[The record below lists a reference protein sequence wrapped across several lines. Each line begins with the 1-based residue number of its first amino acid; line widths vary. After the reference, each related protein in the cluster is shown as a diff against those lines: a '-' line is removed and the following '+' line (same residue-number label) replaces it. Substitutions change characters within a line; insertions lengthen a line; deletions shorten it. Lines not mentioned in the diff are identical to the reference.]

1 VCNEMSSDPRF
12 APWRTRAEEH
22 GLKSS
27 VALPLTADGSAIGAL
42 LVYSEESVAFDEEET
57 ELLVQAAAD
66 LVHGVALLRSRIE
79 RHAAEEALKKTATE
93 LGRVAR
99 VTAMGELTASIA
111 HEVNQPLAAVVTN
124 ANACSR
130 WLAAEPPNFDEARE
144 ALRRIIRDGT
154 RAGDVIARVRAV
166 LKKSE
171 PVASRVD
178 FNDVIREIVAL
189 TQSEVKRRGAVLET
203 ELAAG
208 LPPVTGDRVQLQQLL
223 LNLVINALDAM
234 NSVTERPHLIRIRTS
249 LREPGSILVDVE
261 DSGVGLDPGQAAHLF
276 EAFYTTKP
284 DGLGMGLSISRS
296 IVEAHGGRLWASP
309 NEGPGATFQFTLPG
323 GEGAKT

>member
-1 VCNEMSSDPRF
+1 M
-12 APWRTRAEEH
+12 
-22 GLKSS
+22 
-27 VALPLTADGSAIGAL
+27 
-42 LVYSEESVAFDEEET
+42 
-57 ELLVQAAAD
+57 
-66 LVHGVALLRSRIE
+66 
-79 RHAAEEALKKTATE
+79 
-93 LGRVAR
+93 
-99 VTAMGELTASIA
+99 
-111 HEVNQPLAAVVTN
+111 
-124 ANACSR
+124 
-130 WLAAEPPNFDEARE
+130 EP
-144 ALRRIIRDGT
+144 
-154 RAGDVIARVRAV
+154 
-166 LKKSE
+166 
-171 PVASRVD
+171 
-178 FNDVIREIVAL
+178 
-189 TQSEVKRRGAVLET
+189 QSEVKRRGAVLET